1 VWLWSAS
8 TPLRAQR
15 HQVVDVQSVR
25 IDGDPSQWIHDIEI
39 PAEPEAIAC
48 DILVAGAGPGG
59 VAAALRAAERGH
71 TVCLSEETDWIGGQL
86 GTVSALDENR
96 FIEFA
101 GGTRAYYDLRRRIR
115 ALARSEYSWKPGA
128 TALENFNPGA
138 CYVSPL
144 CYEPKFAIQ
153 AVREIL
159 EPFSQRIRIMPRTVV
174 FELIVDGGEIRT
186 AYLYNFETKQVSR
199 IRPLFVLDATELG
212 DLLPLAGVPYVA
224 GSEARANTGEP
235 HASEAANPACVQSF
249 TYTFIAE
256 HRPGEE
262 HRIPQPPGYEKY
274 RDGQPFS
281 MLLNYPE
288 EYGWKGNVQ
297 YVMFGEDPA
306 IPNNQTPRPFFS
318 WRRVRARKNLAGP
331 NPPTDLALINWP
343 RQDYKDQS
351 LLDKAPLEMAAIL
364 QQAKRVSYAF
374 LYWLQTDVPHEEG
387 VGKGYPEIA
396 LHAASMESPDGLSK
410 YPYIRESRR
419 IRGQQRVVEQ
429 DIVAE
434 YQSGSRAKW
443 FADSVGTGFYM
454 VDIHPC
460 GANER
465 GRMMMPRP
473 FQIPMGALIPS
484 GVGNLLASAKNIG
497 VTHLTNGAYRLHPVE
512 WNIGEAAATFA
523 AMTIE
528 TGHRPQPAEVQH
540 ELLRAGVP
548 LVWFDDLPVDDP
560 WFETIQ
566 TAAIRGI
573 YPLSNA
579 DLHAAPE
586 AMLTRGEAARAL
598 AAYLGRDVS
607 GAGAGRIDVPASHP
621 HARAIDSAIE
631 EGWMLV
637 DHRNWFH
644 PDIPFYW
651 PDWIEEKLPRRLP
664 PLDAQRTGP
673 AKRSEMAERMTGSIE

>member
-1 VWLWSAS
+1 MQRGLPLAPGPAIPAVLACFLLAAAPLW
-8 TPLRAQR
+8 AQR
-15 HQVVDVQSVR
+15 RQAVDVQSVR
-25 IDGDPSQWIHDIEI
+25 LEGDPSQWVHAIEI
-39 PAEPEAIAC
+39 PADPAEIAC
-48 DILVAGAGPGG
+48 DMLIAGAGPGG

-71 TVCLSEETDWIGGQL
+71 TVCLAEETDWVGGQL

-101 GGTRAYYDLRRRIR
+101 GGTRGYHDLRRRIR
-115 ALARSEYSWKPGA
+115 ALARSAYSWKPEVA
-128 TALENFNPGA
+128 ALENFNPGA

-153 AVREIL
+153 AVREML
-159 EPFSQRIRIMPRTVV
+159 EPLSQRIRILPRTVV
-174 FELIVDGGEIRT
+174 FELIVDSGEIRS

-212 DLLPLAGVPYVA
+212 DLLPLAGIPHVT
-224 GSEARANTGEP
+224 GSEARSASGEP

-256 HRPGEE
+256 HRPGEDQ
-262 HRIPQPPGYEKY
+262 RIAQPPDYEKF

-281 MLLNYPE
+281 LLLNYPQ

-297 YVMFGEDPA
+297 YAMFGEDPA

-318 WRRVRARKNLAGP
+318 WRGVRARKNLAGP

-351 LLDKAPLEMAAIL
+351 LLDKSPLEMATIL
-364 QQAKRVSYAF
+364 QQAKRLSYAF
-374 LYWLQTDVPHEEG
+374 LHWLQTDVPRDEG
-387 VGKGYPEIA
+387 GKGYPEIA
-396 LHAASMESPDGLSK
+396 LHAAGMESPDGLSK

-419 IRGQQRVVEQ
+419 IRGQQQVVEQ

-434 YQSGSRAKW
+434 YQPGSRAKW
-443 FADSVGTGFYM
+443 FEDSVGTGFYM

-484 GVGNLLASAKNIG
+484 GVANLLASGKNIG

-512 WNIGEAAATFA
+512 WNIGEAAATIA
-523 AMTIE
+523 AMAIE
-528 TGHRPQPAEVQH
+528 TGRRPQPAEVQH

-548 LVWFDDLPVDDP
+548 LVWFDDLPLDDP

-573 YPLSNA
+573 YPLAST

-598 AAYLGRDVS
+598 GAYLGRDAG
-607 GAGAGRIDVPASHP
+607 GAGSGRLDVPAAHP
-621 HARAIDSAIE
+621 HARAIDIAIE

-651 PDWIEEKLPRRLP
+651 PDWIEPKLPRRLP
-664 PLDAQRTGP
+664 PLPPRYSG
-673 AKRSEMAERMTGSIE
+673 